1 MKTDLQLIHLAAGYT
16 GKHPRATYFLP
27 GPEQTKHLDPSIQQS
42 WLRSASK
49 GMVQPVPVLYTV
61 VSGGAVLPASPDTRC
76 TLRGPLCG
84 SA

>member
-1 MKTDLQLIHLAAGYT
+1 METDLQPIHLAAGYT

-27 GPEQTKHLDPSIQQS
+27 RPEQTKHLDPSTPQS
-42 WLRSASK
+42 WLRLASR

-61 VSGGAVLPASPDTRC
+61 VSGGAVLPANPDTRC
-76 TLRGPLCG
+76 TLLGPLCG